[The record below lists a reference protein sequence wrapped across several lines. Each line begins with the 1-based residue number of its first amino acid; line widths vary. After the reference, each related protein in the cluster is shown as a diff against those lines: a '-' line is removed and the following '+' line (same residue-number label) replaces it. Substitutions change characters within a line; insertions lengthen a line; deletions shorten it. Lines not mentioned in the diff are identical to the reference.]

1 MNEQNGASFMLCH
14 NLCVFILLIFDGDFQ
29 FDAKILYG
37 GKLYE
42 LKDIY
47 ISTYMVY
54 THGK

>member
-1 MNEQNGASFMLCH
+1 MNKMEQVLCYVITY
-14 NLCVFILLIFDGDFQ
+14 VFLFFWFLDGDFQ

-42 LKDIY
+42 LKNIY

-54 THGK
+54 TWYTW